1 MMDFPFILFCGAILI
16 GIILFV
22 KVLIDR
28 LSNKEDKHYSKT
40 VDK

>member
-1 MMDFPFILFCGAILI
+1 MIDLPFILFYGAILI

>member
-1 MMDFPFILFCGAILI
+1 MIDLPFILFCGAILI

-28 LSNKEDKHYSKT
+28 LSNKEDKYYSKT